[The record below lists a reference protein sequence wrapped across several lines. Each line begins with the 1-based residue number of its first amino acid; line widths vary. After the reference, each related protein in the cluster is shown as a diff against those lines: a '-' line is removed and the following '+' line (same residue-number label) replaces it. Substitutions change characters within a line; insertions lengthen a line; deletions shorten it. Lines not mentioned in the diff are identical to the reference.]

1 VEKYDPTYNVVFRM
15 FKTKDATQL
24 AHITTKKSFAS
35 WFDAEGTF
43 VKKPFDNWLGDNVIS
58 VEAQLKSGK
67 KKK

>member
-24 AHITTKKSFAS
+24 EHITTKKSFAN

-43 VKKPFDNWLGDNVIS
+43 VKKPFDNWLGVNVIG
-58 VEAQLKSGK
+58 VEVLLTSGK
-67 KKK
+67 KTN